1 MLDATST
8 QPQWLFGVVLSAR
21 KNSFVRVVGRYLR
34 NGSDN
39 LTFLKSV
46 RNSIQY
52 FREVIASAPAA
63 PNKSF
68 IAQCLILVLPP
79 YSLLFTTSRVTT
91 ERQEF
96 LEEGI
101 ADFH

>member
-1 MLDATST
+1 MLAADARRYIHATAM
-8 QPQWLFGVVLSAR
+8 VVWCGS
-21 KNSFVRVVGRYLR
+21 VGTKKLICESGWYLR

-39 LTFLKSV
+39 LTFLKSL

-79 YSLLFTTSRVTT
+79 YSLLLRV
-91 ERQEF
+91 
-96 LEEGI
+96 G
-101 ADFH
+101 